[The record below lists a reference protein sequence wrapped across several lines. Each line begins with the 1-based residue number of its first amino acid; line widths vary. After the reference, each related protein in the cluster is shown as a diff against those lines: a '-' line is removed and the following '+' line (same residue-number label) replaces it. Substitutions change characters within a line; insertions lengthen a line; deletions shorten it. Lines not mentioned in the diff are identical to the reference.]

1 MHWGELLVL
10 QPRPATDKEG
20 AENMSHYEKGTLLK
34 HRDHGLGWHEDG
46 NHGLFL
52 ITGQALGV
60 SGYTQEAY
68 SFKHGCHVRIYVR
81 FFRPVRDVKKEQRA

>member
-1 MHWGELLVL
+1 
-10 QPRPATDKEG
+10 
-20 AENMSHYEKGTLLK
+20 MSHYEKGTLLK

-52 ITGQALGV
+52 VTGQALDWGTD
-60 SGYTQEAY
+60 YQPEKEEYQEAY